1 MRPAACRRRLR
12 APRRSRG
19 HSGRS
24 AAHSRAP
31 APAGGRATAG
41 DLLAQRGAQCGS
53 AGTPTPHGSVAAPTA
68 RWPTDGRPGADA
80 RRPTSDARSPRAGAG
95 GAPTYRRAG
104 QAKCRMVETLA
115 MGVDRI
121 AHWATFQSMKDVA
134 RCRVVHGGARSALP
148 TNRASAAV
156 GNPCPARSL
165 DGRRRCP
172 EGVHRLPCPRGDCL
186 LRWPLDGPHETRS
199 PRGAGRP
206 RRATGCSAAVSSQER
221 QSVSDPRGLPARPVI
236 PQLAGVCP

>member
-1 MRPAACRRRLR
+1 MRAAACRRRLR

-24 AAHSRAP
+24 AAPSRAP

-53 AGTPTPHGSVAAPTA
+53 AGTPTPHGSVAAPT
-68 RWPTDGRPGADA
+68 PDGRPGAVQAPMPGGRQAMREA
-80 RRPTSDARSPRAGAG
+80 RELALVARQRIG
-95 GAPTYRRAG
+95 GPG

-134 RCRVVHGGARSALP
+134 RCRVVHGGARSALA